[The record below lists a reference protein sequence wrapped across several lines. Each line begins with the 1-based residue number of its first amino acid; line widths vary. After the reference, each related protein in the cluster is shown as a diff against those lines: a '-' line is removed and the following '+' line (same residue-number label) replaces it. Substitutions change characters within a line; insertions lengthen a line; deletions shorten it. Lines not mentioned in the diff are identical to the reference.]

1 MPEGVAMSNSVRVRV
16 IVAGSRHFDDI
27 ETFFIWDTFKSLFQ
41 TYHPHYLCSI
51 VSGGAKGIDR
61 LGEKWAKQYEAPCKV
76 FLPDWD
82 THGKAAGPI
91 RNRHMAE
98 YAAAGPRSGALVLI
112 WDGKSKGSA
121 SMLSEARK
129 AGVGHIVQV
138 IIEKRAPEAVQG
150 DWT

>member
-1 MPEGVAMSNSVRVRV
+1 MGKRVRV
-16 IVAGSRHFDDI
+16 IVAGSRHLTQLQHTLID
-27 ETFFIWDTFKSLFQ
+27 ETLGTIHL
-41 TYHPHYLCSI
+41 HYNNCEI
-51 VSGGAKGIDR
+51 VTGGAKGIDEM
-61 LGEKWAKQYEAPCKV
+61 GQEWALYNGVPQERFPA
-76 FLPDWD
+76 DWD

-138 IIEKRAPEAVQG
+138 IIEKSAPKPVQG